1 MTEETCYVSTLHTYT
16 RHTMIML
23 LITVH
28 CDQGHP
34 PNPRPCHHQQLL
46 HQLYQI
52 LNKSVK
58 SSLTIIINDLA
69 IYFLEQFDCGGIL
82 ESSNPQPHWQ

>member
-1 MTEETCYVSTLHTYT
+1 MK
-16 RHTMIML
+16 L
-23 LITVH
+23 LVTVH

-34 PNPRPCHHQQLL
+34 LNPRKCHHQQLH

-69 IYFLEQFDCGGIL
+69 IYFLEQFDC
-82 ESSNPQPHWQ
+82 